1 MELKGILNQVGCFFF
16 PPTLKV
22 SFHHELHQ
30 GGLCCTTEAF
40 LAFAD
45 ELEIQILVSEAAE
58 KGWTG
63 AKPMPTSDVCS
74 QPQSL

>member
-1 MELKGILNQVGCFFF
+1 MLLGFF
-16 PPTLKV
+16 PSMKV
-22 SFHHELHQ
+22 SFRDELHL
-30 GGLCCTTEAF
+30 GGLCCKTEAS

-45 ELEIQILVSEAAE
+45 ELESKSWCLRQQER
-58 KGWTG
+58 GWTG